1 MPSCRG
7 LYVEIR
13 KTHKEESE
21 KTAAAER
28 EQQQLAANVR
38 WDKLAESQRS
48 KREQYAAELR
58 KLDADRA
65 ADLISEAKYRQAKAD
80 LAKKYE
86 EKASSAKP
94 KKSDEEKERE
104 RQAKLDAEDWAR
116 RVYSSAWR
124 PGWRRRPTPSGP
136 RSMPRSRRARRLAK
150 SRVEIEARTLALMNE
165 QLKWRDALGLQDEET
180 EQLKRNIAAQ
190 KSLMDAVR
198 DTDSA
203 KQAEAQAKPLLK
215 PIAKPPKPPKPNGRK
230 PSTASTRPSTTALS
244 GCWKKARLTGK
255 VSLTALPI
263 LSNRPSPTK
272 STR

>member
-1 MPSCRG
+1 MSAGTSWPKAS
-7 LYVEIR
+7 
-13 KTHKEESE
+13 
-21 KTAAAER
+21 
-28 EQQQLAANVR
+28 AANA
-38 WDKLAESQRS
+38 K
-48 KREQYAAELR
+48 QYAAELR

-86 EKASSAKP
+86 EKSLIRQTE
-94 KKSDEEKERE
+94 KSDEEKERE

-116 RVYSSAWR
+116 RVAYSQRVAAGMEKETDAIWAKVNAEVA
-124 PGWRRRPTPSGP
+124 
-136 RSMPRSRRARRLAK
+136 AREAVGK
-150 SRVEIEARTLALMNE
+150 NRVEIEARTLALMNE

-203 KQAEAQAKPLLK
+203 KQAEAQGKAAAEAHRK
-215 PIAKPPKPPKPNGRK
+215 AAEAAEAEWRK